1 MAETVTQTSAAPD
14 RVDLADL
21 ETFRLRVRAFL
32 AEQMPRLEEVPDFA
46 SEDEEWEYHR
56 VLQRRL
62 YDAGLA
68 GLCFPV
74 AYGGQG
80 MAPEFQNVLTEES
93 VEHQMPLLFNVPTL
107 GVCAPTIMEHGTEE
121 QKALHVGR
129 VLRGEAYW
137 VQLLSEPKGGSDLAG
152 LVTRAERTEGGWVI
166 NGAKI
171 WSTCAYSADWAL
183 CLARTNWDVPKH
195 EGLTMFMVPMDT
207 PGITVR
213 RIRMVNGGDEHC
225 EEFLD
230 DVRVPADAVL
240 GEVDGGWAVAMRQL
254 FHERSAVGGGSVYV
268 SGSGRNRIT
277 RPKTDPVEL
286 ARVTG
291 RTEEAG
297 VQELLGRWHSR
308 EVAQRLLN
316 QRVKQGV
323 ADRLLAPSAASMMML
338 CHAEVDAFN
347 DDVCLQIA
355 GAAVAVPADVADVLG
370 QAGSNYLMR
379 QASSLGGGSAEMA
392 RNTISER
399 FLGMPREVAPD
410 RGVPFRD
417 VSRG

>member
-1 MAETVTQTSAAPD
+1 MATTESTA
-14 RVDLADL
+14 VDPTELA
-21 ETFRLRVRAFL
+21 EFRERARAFL
-32 AEQMPRLEEVPDFA
+32 AAHLPRLEDVPVFA
-46 SEDEEWEYHR
+46 AEEEEWEYHR
-56 VLQRRL
+56 GLQRTL
-62 YDAGLA
+62 FDGGFA

-74 AYGGQG
+74 ALGGQG
-80 MAPEFQNVLTEES
+80 LAPEFQTVLTEES
-93 VEHQMPLLFNVPTL
+93 AGYQMPLLFNVPTL

-137 VQLLSEPKGGSDLAG
+137 VQLLSEPRGGSDLAG
-152 LVTRAERTEGGWVI
+152 LVTRAERTDDGWVI

-183 CLARTNWDVPKH
+183 CLARTDWDVPKH
-195 EGLTMFMVPMDT
+195 EGLTMFMVPMDSE
-207 PGITVR
+207 GITVR

-230 DVRVPADAVL
+230 DVRVPHDAVL
-240 GEVDGGWAVAMRQL
+240 GEVGGGWAVAMSQL

-291 RTEEAG
+291 RTEDPV

-316 QRVKQGV
+316 ERVKQGI
-323 ADRLLAPSAASMMML
+323 ADKLLPAPAASMMML

-355 GAAVAVPADVADVLG
+355 GASVAVPSDVADVIG

-399 FLGMPREVAPD
+399 FLGMPREAAPD
-410 RGVPFRD
+410 RGVPFRE